1 MASLQLNPRDEN
13 REENHSEK
21 LYCDHCTW
29 TGKKAAIYFC
39 AIKKFHGKFNKLNNY
54 YFYRLINPFA
64 SSQKGILW
72 LFVPPIVTCE
82 GHELINLIW
91 KELVGFSLPSVYFH
105 SYTLMTK
112 QIMTERR
119 GTLHDNCVDS

>member
-1 MASLQLNPRDEN
+1 MDGVTSTKPSRWKSGGKPLRKVILWP
-13 REENHSEK
+13 
-21 LYCDHCTW
+21 LYV
-29 TGKKAAIYFC
+29 KKAAIYFC